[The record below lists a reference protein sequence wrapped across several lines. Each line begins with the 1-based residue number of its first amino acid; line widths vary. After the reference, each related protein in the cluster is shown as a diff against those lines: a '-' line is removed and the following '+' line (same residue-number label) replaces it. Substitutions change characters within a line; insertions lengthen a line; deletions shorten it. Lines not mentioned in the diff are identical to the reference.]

1 MKKLLV
7 IALSAFVIIS
17 CTPTEK
23 AVQRVEGKHFGAT
36 ISDKGAISYDALLTK
51 LEKSESLDAVKVR
64 GEVSGVCKK
73 KGCWI
78 TLVSKDPAK
87 EEMFVKFKDYGFF
100 MPKDIEG
107 KTVVMEGKAFKETT
121 SVDEL
126 RHYAEDNG
134 ESQDAIAKIT
144 EPKVELKFLASGV
157 ILED

>member
-1 MKKLLV
+1 MKNVLVLL
-7 IALSAFVIIS
+7 LSLVLIVG

-23 AVQRVEGKHFGAT
+23 AITKVEGKHFGAA
-36 ISDKGAISYDALLTK
+36 INDKGAISYDALLAK
-51 LEKSESLDAVKVR
+51 LEKKEKVDGVKVR

-87 EEMFVKFKDYGFF
+87 ESMFVKFKDYGFF

-107 KTVVMEGKAFKETT
+107 KTVVMEGNAFKETT

-126 RHYAEDNG
+126 RHYAEDDG
-134 ESQDAIAKIT
+134 KSKEEIAKIT
-144 EPKVELKFLASGV
+144 APKVELKFMASGV

>member
-1 MKKLLV
+1 MKQLLV
-7 IALSAFVIIS
+7 ILFSAFVIAS
-17 CTPTEK
+17 CIPPGK
-23 AVQRVEGKHFGAT
+23 VVQRVEGKHFGAT

-51 LEKSESLDAVKVR
+51 LEKAESLEDVKVR

-107 KTVVMEGKAFKETT
+107 KTVVMRGKAFKETT

-134 ESQDAIAKIT
+134 ESQEAIDKIT